1 MLLTQP
7 NPLGQTDQ
15 PNKPSQ
21 PNMPT
26 QSGHAAQSGQATQS
40 GQACQPVLKITDLH
54 KRFGTREVIHGL
66 SLEVC
71 KGEVLVVIGPSGCG
85 KSTLLRCINGLEPV
99 QAGEIQ
105 LNGELITSPKTRWN
119 LVRQQIGMVFQCYD
133 LFPHMSVLENIL
145 LGPVKAQGRE
155 RLEVIAEA
163 EALLARVDLLDRKNS
178 FPNQLSGGQKQRVAI
193 VRALC
198 MKPEIMLF
206 DEVTASLDPE
216 MVREV
221 LDVILGLADEGMTM
235 LIVTHEM
242 AFARAVADKIIF
254 MDAGVIVENAAPE
267 VFFEHPESDRA
278 RKFLNIFQFKEPRHT

>member
-1 MLLTQP
+1 MLPNQKGQLNQP
-7 NPLGQTDQ
+7 GQAGQPDQ
-15 PNKPSQ
+15 P
-21 PNMPT
+21 
-26 QSGHAAQSGQATQS
+26 GQSGQPE
-40 GQACQPVLKITDLH
+40 QANRPGGPCQPVLKITDLH

-105 LNGELITSPKTRWN
+105 LNGKIITSPKTRWN
-119 LVRQQIGMVFQCYD
+119 LVRQQIGMVFQSYD

-155 RLEVIAEA
+155 RNEVIAEA

-254 MDAGVIVENAAPE
+254 MDGGVIVENAAPE
-267 VFFEHPESDRA
+267 VFFEHPETERA
-278 RKFLNIFQFKEPRHT
+278 RKFLNIFQFKEPRHS

>member
-15 PNKPSQ
+15 PNKP
-21 PNMPT
+21 NMP
-26 QSGHAAQSGQATQS
+26 TQS

-105 LNGELITSPKTRWN
+105 LNGKIITSPKTRWN
-119 LVRQQIGMVFQCYD
+119 LVRQQIGMVFQSYD

>member
-1 MLLTQP
+1 MLPNQKGQLNQP
-7 NPLGQTDQ
+7 GQPEQANQ
-15 PNKPSQ
+15 PGGP
-21 PNMPT
+21 
-26 QSGHAAQSGQATQS
+26 
-40 GQACQPVLKITDLH
+40 CQPVLKITDLH

-105 LNGELITSPKTRWN
+105 LNGKIITSPKTRWN
-119 LVRQQIGMVFQCYD
+119 LVRQQIGMVFQSYD

>member
-1 MLLTQP
+1 MLPNQKGQLNQP
-7 NPLGQTDQ
+7 GQPEQANQ
-15 PNKPSQ
+15 PGGP
-21 PNMPT
+21 
-26 QSGHAAQSGQATQS
+26 
-40 GQACQPVLKITDLH
+40 CQPVLKITDLH

-105 LNGELITSPKTRWN
+105 LNGKIITSPKTRWN
-119 LVRQQIGMVFQCYD
+119 LVRQQIGMVFQSYD

-155 RLEVIAEA
+155 RNEVIAEA

-254 MDAGVIVENAAPE
+254 MDGGVIVENAAPE
-267 VFFEHPESDRA
+267 VFFEHPETERA
-278 RKFLNIFQFKEPRHT
+278 RKFLNIFQFKEPRHS

>member
-26 QSGHAAQSGQATQS
+26 QSGHAAQS

-105 LNGELITSPKTRWN
+105 LNGKIITSPKTRWN
-119 LVRQQIGMVFQCYD
+119 LVRQQIGMVFQSYD

>member
-7 NPLGQTDQ
+7 NPLGQTNQ
-15 PNKPSQ
+15 PNKSNQ
-21 PNMPT
+21 PDIPDMPN
-26 QSGHAAQSGQATQS
+26 QPDIPDMPNQP
-40 GQACQPVLKITDLH
+40 CQPVLKITDLH

-119 LVRQQIGMVFQCYD
+119 LVRQQIGMVFQSYD

>member
-1 MLLTQP
+1 
-7 NPLGQTDQ
+7 
-15 PNKPSQ
+15 
-21 PNMPT
+21 MPT
-26 QSGHAAQSGQATQS
+26 QSGHAAQS

-119 LVRQQIGMVFQCYD
+119 LVRQQIGMVFQSYD

-178 FPNQLSGGQKQRVAI
+178 FPNQLSGGQKQRVPI